1 MLKSHI
7 EKTTGHQHTDKIVSD
22 IAQKLFT
29 ICKSKNILFK
39 TRIGDCT
46 EFEEIKEDQILLLWI
61 KDPLPG
67 IEFWKKLDNYLQTTN
82 KQLVLCPDSICDMEK
97 FSNIK
102 VLAHP
107 ALLGINY
114 PNTDIN
120 SYLSIESSYTPTRR
134 YNCFMH
140 RIDSVRQSWFY
151 LLHQLNLLDQGYVS
165 FLLFQIPEYSPQNLS
180 GQELFDWIHKTHGL
194 NTLENFEK
202 SYQELRESVPYQNF
216 EENNQLNDKILDS
229 KYSLVLDTNATDD
242 HMNQWFMSEKVYR
255 TLMTPTIDLLFLQK
269 GATTKLKSLG
279 FITNTVDL
287 EVDSLDWVQRQS
299 QLLNIL
305 VNDSVEYNFD
315 FLREKALHNY
325 NLLIKF
331 YQTLDSF
338 YTEVFDILDSKN
350 VVAGVD

>member
-1 MLKSHI
+1 MLKPHI
-7 EKTTGHQHTDKIVSD
+7 EKTSGHQQTDKIVFD
-22 IAQKLFT
+22 ITQKLAT
-29 ICKSKNILFK
+29 ICKSKNISFK
-39 TRIGDCT
+39 TRIGVYT
-46 EFEEIKEDQILLLWI
+46 EFDKIKEDQILLLWI
-61 KDPLPG
+61 KDPIPG
-67 IEFWKKLDNYLQTTN
+67 IEYWKKLDKHLQTIN
-82 KQLVLCPDSICDMEK
+82 KHLVLCPDSICDMGK
-97 FSNIK
+97 FSHIT

-114 PNTDIN
+114 PNIDIN
-120 SYLSIESSYTPTRR
+120 SYLNIESSYIPTRH

-151 LLHQLNLLDQGYVS
+151 FLHQLNLLDQGYVS
-165 FLLFQIPEYSPQNLS
+165 FLLYQIPGYSPQNLS

-194 NTLENFEK
+194 NTLKNFKK

-229 KYSLVLDTNATDD
+229 KYSLVLDTSGSDD
-242 HMNQWFMSEKVYR
+242 NMGCWFMSEKVYR

-269 GATTKLKSLG
+269 NATTELKSLG

-287 EVDSLDWVQRQS
+287 KMDSLDWTQRQS

-305 VNDSVEYNFD
+305 VNDSVEYKFD
-315 FLREKALHNY
+315 LLREKALHNY
-325 NLLIKF
+325 DLLIKF

-350 VVAGVD
+350 VVA